1 MEENFGLIISV
12 VESCFSAPLLF
23 SNENLLESFVM

>member
-23 SNENLLESFVM
+23 SNENVIRNVVL